1 MDHIRITVYTVHNEP
16 RVFVVDKDNFGGP
29 LLRHENGMVR
39 FIRTEEGYH
48 LRWLA
53 DIPQA
58 EITGISL

>member
-1 MDHIRITVYTVHNEP
+1 MNHIRIRVYTLHSNP
-16 RVFVVDKDNFGGP
+16 RVFVVDQDRTGGP

-39 FIRTEEGYH
+39 FSRTDGGTK
-48 LRWLA
+48 RWLA